1 MVDSSV
7 LVSKLIGALI
17 IFGSFTVKIP
27 LIRNCIEAKS
37 TEGLA
42 ESSLVSE
49 ILSLTIS
56 VCYNILG
63 GIPISTWGEYI
74 SVLAQNFVLLGCI
87 WYYGQQPAVDTLKKS
102 VIYFGIIFA
111 LMALLPASLRF
122 IMPVMGMIISWSGH
136 IPQILTNYRNKHT
149 GPLAIE
155 TQGQITLGA
164 YMRLFTV
171 LAEVDD
177 FFILFACIVGSMFHS
192 IILGQIIFYKSNTKR
207 FLAGE
212 PIEEEDTVST
222 GESMLGFGELQ
233 TKIGEKVVP
242 IIDQIKS
249 NDAYVHLSDFADEAH
264 KLYSQG
270 RDDISRVYSQAIESN
285 VYKQSVSIGANALQN
300 LVQAVP
306 FLEKA
311 SDLTFNEVVDNAS
324 DQLLPI
330 LDDLQREL
338 QVQMYMDI
346 IKEKLK
352 LE

>member
-1 MVDSSV
+1 
-7 LVSKLIGALI
+7 
-17 IFGSFTVKIP
+17 
-27 LIRNCIEAKS
+27 
-37 TEGLA
+37 
-42 ESSLVSE
+42 
-49 ILSLTIS
+49 
-56 VCYNILG
+56 
-63 GIPISTWGEYI
+63 
-74 SVLAQNFVLLGCI
+74 
-87 WYYGQQPAVDTLKKS
+87 
-102 VIYFGIIFA
+102 
-111 LMALLPASLRF
+111 
-122 IMPVMGMIISWSGH
+122 
-136 IPQILTNYRNKHT
+136 
-149 GPLAIE
+149 
-155 TQGQITLGA
+155 
-164 YMRLFTV
+164 
-171 LAEVDD
+171 
-177 FFILFACIVGSMFHS
+177 
-192 IILGQIIFYKSNTKR
+192 
-207 FLAGE
+207 
-212 PIEEEDTVST
+212 
-222 GESMLGFGELQ
+222 MLGFGELQ